1 MEVSRLLL
9 CNSCDLVNY
18 GRLVFAYMYIIQLN
32 ITCVVISSE
41 SVKKSLRRPRIRWK
55 NGIKIDLNKTLPEI
69 EKWLFLWGL
78 QISCPFLAV
87 HQVFHE
93 RHQFINKAFSRNAL
107 IIFFVNNHCGD
118 VCIFVPFSIV
128 VFLTITVEIFVLL
141 SHFQFDLPNNQSFT
155 LISSR
160 VFNYF
165 TILKQYLA

>member
-93 RHQFINKAFSRNAL
+93 RH
-107 IIFFVNNHCGD
+107 
-118 VCIFVPFSIV
+118 
-128 VFLTITVEIFVLL
+128 
-141 SHFQFDLPNNQSFT
+141 
-155 LISSR
+155 
-160 VFNYF
+160 
-165 TILKQYLA
+165 